1 MRCLPLVAFLS
12 FLPGTGFAASFSA
25 PLPDLV
31 GVVDFTLT
39 TGKEASFD
47 FGQPFSSIQN
57 VWIEVEAQ
65 VFAHEFDVCGT
76 VFDPQ
81 PCEHVIQLLGFVSL
95 MDIEDSPVLGIVF
108 SGGLSFSD
116 DLEVLEASGTAI
128 SEFTNTSV
136 GWDFLL
142 DGQGSLT
149 LFWNGT
155 LGDPDRMILNVI
167 EPSGEIFNAR
177 LIVEGT
183 PVPEPST
190 FMMLAAGLAAMASG
204 GRWLRE

>member
-1 MRCLPLVAFLS
+1 MRSLPLVALLS
-12 FLPGTGFAASFSA
+12 FLPGTALGVSFSA
-25 PLPDLV
+25 PLPELV

-39 TGKEASFD
+39 TGTEASFD
-47 FGQPFSSIQN
+47 FGQRFSSIEN
-57 VWIEVEAQ
+57 VWIEVEAH

-76 VFDPQ
+76 VIDPQ
-81 PCEHVIQLLGFVSL
+81 PCEHVIQLLGFFSL
-95 MDIEDSPVLGIVF
+95 MDIEDSPILGFVF

-155 LGDPDRMILNVI
+155 LGDPDRIILNVI

-177 LIVEGT
+177 VIVEGT
-183 PVPEPST
+183 PIPEPST
-190 FMMLAAGLAAMASG
+190 FLMLAAGLVVIAKAR
-204 GRWLRE
+204 RWLL